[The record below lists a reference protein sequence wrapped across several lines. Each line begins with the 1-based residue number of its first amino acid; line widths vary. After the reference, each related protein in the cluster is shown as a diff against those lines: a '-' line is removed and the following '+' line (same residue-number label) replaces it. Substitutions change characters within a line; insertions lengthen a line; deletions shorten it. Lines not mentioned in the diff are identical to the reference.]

1 MRFTTNFV
9 KFFYSSSSI
18 KFQTMQQERIPT
30 IIITGFLGSGKTT
43 LIKHLLETS
52 LKDRKVA
59 LIENEI
65 GEVSVDSMILK
76 TQNVAI
82 SELTAG
88 CMCCTISG
96 DFSNAVT
103 DILEN
108 TSPEALLIE
117 TTGIANPI
125 SIFMMLAN
133 DQRLILDTII
143 TVVDAERLEDNL
155 AENLVAEIQLTIS
168 DLIALNKADV
178 CSEAVLRKAEE
189 RIRQMNERAPIF
201 RTVQGRIPPELIFAP
216 KHVGLRE
223 ELQAQV
229 TALKEKYDAEIE
241 RRLHETRARTAS
253 MQPAMPFTLTV
264 QPAPSHSHEHEH
276 GAESYHL
283 EVDEIETF
291 AFERSEIFSQR
302 KFEEFLAT
310 LPRYYYRAKGVVNF
324 VEMQNP
330 TIFNFA
336 SGRYTFDY
344 DSLQDDEFRKSGSR
358 SIFVFIGKRIM
369 QEREQI
375 LERLLQCKV

>member
-1 MRFTTNFV
+1 
-9 KFFYSSSSI
+9 
-18 KFQTMQQERIPT
+18 MQHERIPT

-43 LIKHLLETS
+43 LIKHLLNTS

-65 GEVSVDSMILK
+65 GEVSVDTTILK
-76 TQNVAI
+76 TQNVEI

-103 DILEN
+103 DILSGV
-108 TSPEALLIE
+108 TPDVLLIE

-143 TVVDAERLEDNL
+143 TVADAERLEDNL

-168 DLIALNKADV
+168 DLVVLNKTDV
-178 CSEAVLRKAEE
+178 CSEAALLRAEKL
-189 RIRQMNERAPIF
+189 IRQMNERAPIF
-201 RTVQGRIPPELIFAP
+201 RTVQGQIPPELIFAP
-216 KHVGLRE
+216 KREGLRE
-223 ELQAQV
+223 ELRAQV
-229 TALKEKYDAEIE
+229 LELKKKYDAEIE
-241 RRLHETRARTAS
+241 RRLHLKRAEQAALAS
-253 MQPAMPFTLTV
+253 PTIG
-264 QPAPSHSHEHEH
+264 QPAPAHNHHHEH

-283 EVDEIETF
+283 EVDQIETF
-291 AFERSEIFSQR
+291 AFERPEVFVQR
-302 KFEEFLAT
+302 KFEELLAT
-310 LPRYYYRAKGVVNF
+310 LPRYYYRAKGIVNF

-344 DSLQDDEFRKSGSR
+344 ETLQDEDFRKSGS
-358 SIFVFIGKRIM
+358 SSLFVFIGKQIAG
-369 QEREQI
+369 EREQM
-375 LERLLQCKV
+375 LERLLACKAY

>member
-1 MRFTTNFV
+1 
-9 KFFYSSSSI
+9 
-18 KFQTMQQERIPT
+18 MQQERIPT

-65 GEVSVDSMILK
+65 GEVSVDTLILK
-76 TQNVAI
+76 TQNVSI

-103 DILEN
+103 DILSGV
-108 TSPEALLIE
+108 TPEVLLIE

-143 TVVDAERLEDNL
+143 TVADAERLEENL
-155 AENLVAEIQLTIS
+155 MENLVAEIQLTIS
-168 DLIALNKADV
+168 DIVALNKVDV
-178 CSEAVLRKAEE
+178 CSESALLKAESL
-189 RIRQMNERAPIF
+189 IRKMNERAPIF

-229 TALKEKYDAEIE
+229 AALKKQYDAEIE
-241 RRLHETRARTAS
+241 RRMQEKRTRQSQHE
-253 MQPAMPFTLTV
+253 PAMPFTLALHTESS
-264 QPAPSHSHEHEH
+264 AHHHHDHEH

-291 AFERSEIFSQR
+291 AFERSETFAQR

-310 LPRYYYRAKGVVNF
+310 LPRHYYRAKGVVNF

-344 DSLQDDEFRKSGSR
+344 ESLQNEDFRKSGSS
-358 SIFVFIGKRIM
+358 SIFVFIGKRIAH
-369 QEREQI
+369 ERDEM
-375 LERLLQCKV
+375 LARLLACKA

>member
-1 MRFTTNFV
+1 
-9 KFFYSSSSI
+9 
-18 KFQTMQQERIPT
+18 MQQERIPT

-52 LKDRKVA
+52 LKERKVA

-65 GEVSVDSMILK
+65 GEVSVDTMILK

-103 DILEN
+103 DILEGV
-108 TSPEALLIE
+108 TPEALLIE

-143 TVVDAERLEDNL
+143 TVADAERLEENL
-155 AENLVAEIQLTIS
+155 MENLVAEIQLTIS
-168 DLIALNKADV
+168 DIIALNKIDV
-178 CSEAVLRKAEE
+178 CSESALRKAETL
-189 RIRQMNERAPIF
+189 IRKMNERAPIF

-216 KHVGLRE
+216 KRDGLRE

-229 TALKEKYDAEIE
+229 FALKKKYDAEIE
-241 RRLHETRARTAS
+241 RRREEKRISQSHSE
-253 MQPAMPFTLTV
+253 PAMPLTLAV
-264 QPAPSHSHEHEH
+264 QAAPLTHHHDHEH

-291 AFERSEIFSQR
+291 AFERPEIFAQR

-310 LPRYYYRAKGVVNF
+310 LPRHYYRVKGVVNF
-324 VEMQNP
+324 VEMPNP

-344 DSLQDDEFRKSGSR
+344 ESLQHDDFRTSGSS
-358 SIFVFIGKRIM
+358 SIFVFIGKRIAR
-369 QEREQI
+369 ERDAT

>member
-1 MRFTTNFV
+1 
-9 KFFYSSSSI
+9 
-18 KFQTMQQERIPT
+18 MQQERIPT

-344 DSLQDDEFRKSGSR
+344 DSLQDDEFRKSGSG

>member
-1 MRFTTNFV
+1 
-9 KFFYSSSSI
+9 
-18 KFQTMQQERIPT
+18 MQHERIPT

-65 GEVSVDSMILK
+65 GEVSIDSVILK
-76 TQNVAI
+76 TQNVEI

-108 TSPEALLIE
+108 TSPEVLLIE

-133 DQRLILDTII
+133 DQRLILDMII
-143 TVVDAERLEDNL
+143 TVVDAEHLEEHL

-178 CSEAVLRKAEE
+178 CSELVLRKAEE

-229 TALKEKYDAEIE
+229 AALKEKYDEEIE
-241 RRLHETRARTAS
+241 RRLHEKKARATS
-253 MQPAMPFTLTV
+253 PQSAMPFTLTV
-264 QPAPSHSHEHEH
+264 QQAPLHSHEHHHDH

-310 LPRYYYRAKGVVNF
+310 LPRHYYRAKGVVNF

-344 DSLQDDEFRKSGSR
+344 ESLHDDEFRKSGSS
-358 SIFVFIGKRIM
+358 SIFVFIGKRILS
-369 QEREQI
+369 EREPV
-375 LERLLQCKV
+375 LERLLSCKA

>member
-1 MRFTTNFV
+1 
-9 KFFYSSSSI
+9 
-18 KFQTMQQERIPT
+18 MQQERIPT

-43 LIKHLLETS
+43 LIKHLLNTA
-52 LKDRKVA
+52 LKERKVA

-65 GEVSVDSMILK
+65 GEVSVDTTILK
-76 TQNVAI
+76 TQNVEI

-103 DILEN
+103 DIL
-108 TSPEALLIE
+108 TSVTPDVLLIE

-143 TVVDAERLEDNL
+143 TVADAERLEENL

-168 DLIALNKADV
+168 DLVVLNKIDV
-178 CSEAVLRKAEE
+178 CSEPAVLRAEKL
-189 RIRQMNERAPIF
+189 IRQMNERAPIF
-201 RTVQGRIPPELIFAP
+201 RTVQGQIPPELIFAP
-216 KHVGLRE
+216 KREGLRE
-223 ELQAQV
+223 ELRAEIRK
-229 TALKEKYDAEIE
+229 LKKKYDAEIE
-241 RRLHETRARTAS
+241 QRVHALRAEQAAAPP
-253 MQPAMPFTLTV
+253 QIPLAIAV
-264 QPAPSHSHEHEH
+264 QPEQVHQHDHEH

-283 EVDEIETF
+283 EVDQIETF
-291 AFERSEIFSQR
+291 AFERPEVFSQR
-302 KFEEFLAT
+302 KFEELLAT
-310 LPRYYYRAKGVVNF
+310 LPRYYYRAKGIVNF

-344 DSLQDDEFRKSGSR
+344 ETLQNEDFRKSGS
-358 SIFVFIGKRIM
+358 SSLFVFIGKRIGK
-369 QEREQI
+369 EREQM
-375 LERLLQCKV
+375 LERLLACKAY